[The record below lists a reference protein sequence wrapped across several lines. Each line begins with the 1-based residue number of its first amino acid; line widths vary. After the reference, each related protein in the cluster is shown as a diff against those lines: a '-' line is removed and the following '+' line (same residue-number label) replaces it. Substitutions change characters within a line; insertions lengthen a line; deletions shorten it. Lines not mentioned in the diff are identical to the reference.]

1 MHPTPEPEAA
11 GFFRQTGPMA
21 GYGLEKAMNRIRR
34 WCLGALALGTLCV
47 SLLLDAHEG
56 HGGKEVGAYD
66 LDSPRVVSPETAAH
80 IGLQTAEV
88 DFGSVEDVLAV
99 TGMVRAAPDRHWSI
113 STRTAGKVLSVQVQ
127 VGDPVRPGQPLAEI
141 DSPELAKNI
150 YEVRKLETDYQ
161 RLLLDIVRSEG
172 RVEQLTVEA
181 ANAEATA
188 ALAESE
194 LQRIESAGANVVPL
208 NVMSER
214 RAVSLR
220 ARGEA
225 KLKAVDL
232 TVATK
237 ETTALKQQAQALRL
251 SRDALLAMAN
261 VEPAQQSAVTQP
273 AGDSPINIVRL
284 LAQADGV
291 VVERNARPGHWA
303 TAGETLLSVAD
314 YRVVQIE
321 GELPESLIPRV
332 ASRSSDAVR
341 VRIPAQ
347 PSFVAPGQIKF
358 ISPVLDPIKRTAH
371 VLIQCENSDGMLRDG
386 MFVDLAIVLRE
397 EKTAVVVPASAV
409 VQSGP
414 IHFVFLKSGDAYKK
428 QDITP
433 GLSNDQVIEVLG
445 GLAPGDVV
453 VTQGA
458 YSLTQLR
465 PASPVA
471 MAAAPP
477 ATETHKH

>member
-1 MHPTPEPEAA
+1 
-11 GFFRQTGPMA
+11 
-21 GYGLEKAMNRIRR
+21 MNRIRR
-34 WCLGALALGTLCV
+34 TTLALLVVGILLMP
-47 SLLLDAHEG
+47 LLLNAHEG
-56 HGGKEVGAYD
+56 HGGKEVGPYD
-66 LDSPRVVSPETAAH
+66 LDAPRVVTPETAAH
-80 IGLQTAEV
+80 IGLKTAEV
-88 DFGSVEDVLAV
+88 DFGAVEDVLAI

-113 STRTAGKVLSVQVQ
+113 STRTAGKVLDVQVQ
-127 VGDPVRPGQPLAEI
+127 VGDAVHLGQTLIQI
-141 DSPELAKNI
+141 DSPELAKNV

-161 RLLLDIVRSEG
+161 RLLLDTVRSEG

-181 ANAEATA
+181 ANADATA
-188 ALAESE
+188 TLAESE
-194 LQRIESAGANVVPL
+194 LQRIESAGDKVIPL
-208 NVMSER
+208 NVISEKR
-214 RAVSLR
+214 SATLR
-220 ARGEA
+220 ARGDA

-232 TVATK
+232 SVATK

-251 SRDALLAMAN
+251 SRDALMAMAN

-284 LAQADGV
+284 LAPADGV

-303 TAGETLLSVAD
+303 AAGETLLSVAD

-332 ASRSSDAVR
+332 ATRSSDVVR
-341 VRIPAQ
+341 IRIPAQ
-347 PSFVAPGQIKF
+347 PTFVAPGEIKF

-371 VLIQCENSDGMLRDG
+371 VLIQCDNSEGMLRDG
-386 MFVDLAIVLRE
+386 MFVDLAIVTRE
-397 EKTAVVVPASAV
+397 AKTAVVVPVSAV

-414 IHFVFLKSGDAYKK
+414 VHFVFLKHEDSYKK

-433 GLSNDQVIEVLG
+433 GLTNDQVVEVLG

-453 VTQGA
+453 VIQGA

-465 PASPVA
+465 PKTGGAV
-471 MAAAPP
+471 AAAPP
-477 ATETHKH
+477 KPVSPHEHG

>member
-1 MHPTPEPEAA
+1 MS
-11 GFFRQTGPMA
+11 Q
-21 GYGLEKAMNRIRR
+21 IRHR
-34 WCLGALALGTLCV
+34 CLGAVALIALSA
-47 SLLLDAHEG
+47 SLLLYAHEG

-66 LDSPRVVSPETAAH
+66 LDAPRIVSPETAAH
-80 IGLQTAEV
+80 IGLKTAEV
-88 DFGSVEDVLAV
+88 DFGAVEDVLAV

-127 VGDPVRPGQPLAEI
+127 VGDPVRAGQPLVEI

-181 ANAEATA
+181 ANSEATA
-188 ALAESE
+188 ALAKSE
-194 LQRIESAGANVVPL
+194 LERLESAGANVVPL

-220 ARGEA
+220 ASGEA

-237 ETTALKQQAQALRL
+237 ETTALKEQAQALRL

-261 VEPAQQSAVTQP
+261 VEPAQQSAITQP
-273 AGDSPINIVRL
+273 AADSPINIVRL
-284 LAQADGV
+284 LAPADGV
-291 VVERNARPGHWA
+291 VVERMARPGHWA
-303 TAGETLLSVAD
+303 AAGETLLSVAD
-314 YRVVQIE
+314 YSIVQIE

-332 ASRSSDAVR
+332 ALRSSDVVR

-347 PSFVAPGQIKF
+347 PTFVAPGRIKF

-371 VLIQCENSDGMLRDG
+371 VLIQCDNSDGMLRDG

-414 IHFVFLKSGDAYKK
+414 IHFVFLKSGEAYKK

-433 GLSNDQVIEVLG
+433 GLSNDQIIEVLG

-465 PASPVA
+465 PSANVSI
-471 MAAAPP
+471 AAAPP